1 MNYAQLSDYELVRRF
16 VEGNEYSIEVLINRH
31 KSKVYTYILM
41 LVKNQALAEDIF
53 QETFLKVVRSLRD
66 NRYKDDGRFV
76 GWVMRIA
83 HNLVIDHFRRQKNM
97 RYVTSNNENSDIF
110 SYLKLS
116 DSNIEDKYVS
126 DQTRKKVRELINHL
140 PDEQKEVVIMRHYMD
155 LSFKEIAEITN
166 VSINTALGRMRYAL
180 INMRKMIETNSIQM
194 SC

>member
-1 MNYAQLSDYELVRRF
+1 
-16 VEGNEYSIEVLINRH
+16 
-31 KSKVYTYILM
+31 M

-97 RYVTSNNENSDIF
+97 RYVTSNNENGDIF
-110 SYLKLS
+110 SYLRLS
-116 DSNIEDKYVS
+116 DGNIEDRYVS
-126 DQTRKKVRELINHL
+126 AQTRKKVRELINHL
-140 PDEQKEVVIMRHYMD
+140 PDEQREVVIMRHYMD

-180 INMRKMIETNSIQM
+180 INMRKMIETNAIQM
-194 SC
+194 SS

>member
-1 MNYAQLSDYELVRRF
+1 MNYAQLSDYELVRQF

-31 KSKVYTYILM
+31 KSKVYTYVLM

-97 RYVTSNNENSDIF
+97 RYVTSNNENGDIF
-110 SYLKLS
+110 SYLRLS
-116 DSNIEDKYVS
+116 DGNIEDRYVS
-126 DQTRKKVRELINHL
+126 AQTRKKVRELINHL
-140 PDEQKEVVIMRHYMD
+140 PDEQREVVIMRHYMD

-180 INMRKMIETNSIQM
+180 INMRKMIETNAIQM
-194 SC
+194 SS

>member
-166 VSINTALGRMRYAL
+166 VSINTALGRMSYAL

>member
-140 PDEQKEVVIMRHYMD
+140 PDEQKK
-155 LSFKEIAEITN
+155 L
-166 VSINTALGRMRYAL
+166 LL
-180 INMRKMIETNSIQM
+180 
-194 SC
+194 

>member
-180 INMRKMIETNSIQM
+180 INMRKMIETYSIQM